1 MNKEVVAEMEYK
13 IKVLLAWK
21 ELAEEAGN
29 KWAANIASKHIITVF
44 NGLYDRKSWRRSRR
58 TMGRWHT
65 QKHGKISQGE

>member
-29 KWAANIASKHIITVF
+29 KWAANIASKHIIS
-44 NGLYDRKSWRRSRR
+44 LQRKFY
-58 TMGRWHT
+58 G
-65 QKHGKISQGE
+65 I